1 MMKRYRNFLTRV
13 ILVLASGAELAAAAH
28 SISNAWA
35 YGRPY
40 SNLYDMTRQFGLQL
54 RVGKG
59 RYDVTGN
66 GSRMVLYPDKRY
78 MFLNGVRVN
87 QCFSPVMKGGAT
99 YVSRT
104 DYTKTFTPLL
114 GSKRAYKHPVGTIFL
129 DCGHGGK
136 DQGAAGK
143 FSQEKNITLRLGRR
157 LAAILRSC
165 GYKVVMSRNSDV
177 FLSLERRAALQA
189 STRSDL
195 FISLHV
201 NSAGDRSVSG
211 IETYCMTPAG
221 APSSNS
227 TKADARTYNGNRYDS
242 NNIILAWNLQRSML
256 SRTKAADRGVKRARF
271 QVLRDIRCPGALVEI
286 GFISN
291 AAEERNLGSA
301 AYIEKLARGL
311 AEGILNYHRSLS
323 K

>member
-1 MMKRYRNFLTRV
+1 MKRFRIFLTWV
-13 ILVLASGAELAAAAH
+13 LLVLAAGAELAAAAPN
-28 SISNAWA
+28 IRTVWA
-35 YGRPY
+35 YGRAY
-40 SNLYDMTRQFGLQL
+40 SNLYDMTRRFGLQL

-143 FSQEKNITLRLGRR
+143 FSKEKNITLRLGRQ

-242 NNIILAWNLQRSML
+242 NNIILAWNLQHSML

>member
-1 MMKRYRNFLTRV
+1 
-13 ILVLASGAELAAAAH
+13 
-28 SISNAWA
+28 
-35 YGRPY
+35 
-40 SNLYDMTRQFGLQL
+40 
-54 RVGKG
+54 
-59 RYDVTGN
+59 
-66 GSRMVLYPDKRY
+66 
-78 MFLNGVRVN
+78 
-87 QCFSPVMKGGAT
+87 MKGGAT

>member
-1 MMKRYRNFLTRV
+1 MKRFRIFLTWV
-13 ILVLASGAELAAAAH
+13 LLVLAAGAELAAAAP
-28 SISNAWA
+28 SIRTAWA
-35 YGRPY
+35 YGRAY
-40 SNLYDMTRQFGLQL
+40 SNLYDMTRRFGLQL

>member
-1 MMKRYRNFLTRV
+1 MKRFRIFLAWV
-13 ILVLASGAELAAAAH
+13 LLVLAAGAELAAAAPN
-28 SISNAWA
+28 IRTVWA
-35 YGRPY
+35 YGRAY
-40 SNLYDMTRQFGLQL
+40 SNLYDMTRRFGLQL
-54 RVGKG
+54 RAGKG

-87 QCFSPVMKGGAT
+87 QCFSPVVKGGAT

-114 GSKRAYKHPVGTIFL
+114 GSKKAYKHPVGTIFL

-143 FSQEKNITLRLGRR
+143 FSKEKNITLRLGRR

-189 STRSDL
+189 STRSNL

-256 SRTKAADRGVKRARF
+256 ARTRAADRGVKRARF

>member
-1 MMKRYRNFLTRV
+1 MKRFRIFLTWV
-13 ILVLASGAELAAAAH
+13 LLVLAAGAELAAAAPN
-28 SISNAWA
+28 IRTVWA
-35 YGRPY
+35 YGRAY

-177 FLSLERRAALQA
+177 FLSLERRTALQA

>member
-1 MMKRYRNFLTRV
+1 MKRFRIFLTWV
-13 ILVLASGAELAAAAH
+13 LLVLAAGAELAAAAP
-28 SISNAWA
+28 SIRTAWS
-35 YGRPY
+35 YGRAY

>member
-1 MMKRYRNFLTRV
+1 
-13 ILVLASGAELAAAAH
+13 
-28 SISNAWA
+28 
-35 YGRPY
+35 
-40 SNLYDMTRQFGLQL
+40 MTRQFGLQL